1 MTFQCFFDAFL
12 NCLNSSFDLFIT
24 FGVARTRGGMFKIPL
39 FGESF
44 EYICCNSGPFSE
56 MTTLGIPYLGKGC
69 FSCIT
74 TLEESLSGN

>member
-1 MTFQCFFDAFL
+1 MVCLKSHYLEKVL
-12 NCLNSSFDLFIT
+12 NIFA
-24 FGVARTRGGMFKIPL
+24 V
-39 FGESF
+39 
-44 EYICCNSGPFSE
+44 NSGPFSE